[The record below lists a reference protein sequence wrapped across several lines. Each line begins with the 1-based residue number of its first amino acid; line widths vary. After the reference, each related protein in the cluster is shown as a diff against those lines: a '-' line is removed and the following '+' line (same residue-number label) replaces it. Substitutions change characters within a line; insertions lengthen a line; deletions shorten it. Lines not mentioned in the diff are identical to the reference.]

1 MFKKNVKNIIQ
12 SKATK
17 FSVGFQIDLGRIMK
31 CVIMKFTQLYSYFI
45 FYKT

>member
-17 FSVGFQIDLGRIMK
+17 FSVGFEIDLERI
-31 CVIMKFTQLYSYFI
+31 QDYFNA
-45 FYKT
+45 